1 MSHLGLTSRKLSPEK
16 NYDSIQ
22 LSFSIDLH
30 SRVSSPRPS
39 GGLCERVDLLSL
51 HCINRK
57 LHTSFFFLWKRS
69 STKMFLKNNLT
80 CYAFFSILS
89 GEGMLDVSQSSPQTR
104 YKLGFYVF
112 VLSFSP
118 HLWELKMRGEKA
130 RKGREN
136 KETGGERNKRFNL
149 CKDLDIRK
157 SSACVVFTRSGRK

>member
-1 MSHLGLTSRKLSPEK
+1 MTASNFLLASICTEGWAHLAL
-16 NYDSIQ
+16 
-22 LSFSIDLH
+22 
-30 SRVSSPRPS
+30 
-39 GGLCERVDLLSL
+39 RVD
-51 HCINRK
+51 CVRGWI
-57 LHTSFFFLWKRS
+57 SFPYTAFTANSTQVFYFLWKWS
-69 STKMFLKNNLT
+69 STKMFLKNNLA

-118 HLWELKMRGEKA
+118 HLWELKTRGEKA